1 MKTLRAMTHLRW
13 WALAWFALCLG
24 VAVASPLIQPQPME
38 VVCSNAGG
46 VKIVVH
52 ADDGPAKVGVM
63 GMDCPLCLLEAA
75 PPEPLQA
82 RLPAPPP
89 LARQPLPPSCVHT
102 VAAMAAPPPARAP
115 PFFLS
120 QS

>member
-1 MKTLRAMTHLRW
+1 MSRLRW
-13 WALAWFALCLG
+13 LVLAWFALCLG
-24 VAVASPLIQPQPME
+24 VAVASPLIQPKGME
-38 VVCSNAGG
+38 VVCSSTG
-46 VKIVVH
+46 VAKLLVH
-52 ADDGPAKVGVM
+52 AKDGAVELGAV
-63 GMDCPLCLLEAA
+63 GMDCPLCLLEAS

-82 RLPAPPP
+82 RLPTVLP
-89 LARQPLPPSCVHT
+89 LAHQPLPLSCVHA

>member
-1 MKTLRAMTHLRW
+1 MKTLRSMTRLRW
-13 WALAWFALCLG
+13 WVLAWFALCLG
-24 VAVASPLIQPQPME
+24 VAVASPLVQPKAMD

-52 ADDGPAKVGVM
+52 ADDGPVKHGAK
-63 GMDCPLCLLEAA
+63 GMDCPLCLLESA
-75 PPEPLQA
+75 PPEPPQA
-82 RLPAPPP
+82 RWPALLP
-89 LARQPLPPSCVHT
+89 LARQPLPLSCVQP
-102 VAAMAAPPPARAP
+102 VVAMAAPPPARAP